1 MNCGYLIRDHFPLV
15 NWLIIYPSIFILSI
29 FILKLN
35 AVKSITIVIT
45 NLVILMITE
54 LIAVFICISIF
65 KISSEIFVNSW
76 EYLSIALVIQYTL
89 FFAVIKIANMISKNK
104 NEFRDMLSS
113 INTKTVIT
121 VLSILALCI
130 FPQVII
136 YVINKY
142 NYPTYFLIL
151 NSIQMTIIC
160 IVIFSSFKNVME
172 KEKAKSDLTT
182 ITLHNKTMT
191 GMVDGVRKLKH
202 DYNNIMQALNG
213 YMSTKQYD
221 KLQAH
226 INSVIGECSDI
237 NSLSVINPKIFN
249 DPAIYGI
256 VGAKYFTAIEKD
268 IKFELDISTNIANIN
283 FSMPDLSR
291 ILGIILDNAMEATTK
306 LEKGRYIKLEMRFDN
321 KKCADI
327 IRVYNTY
334 DTSININTKDVF
346 KKGYSSKEVKSGI
359 GLWEVKKLI
368 DKSGNS
374 QIYASIE
381 KNQFIQNII
390 IEK

>member
-1 MNCGYLIRDHFPLV
+1 
-15 NWLIIYPSIFILSI
+15 
-29 FILKLN
+29 
-35 AVKSITIVIT
+35 
-45 NLVILMITE
+45 MITE
-54 LIAVFICISIF
+54 LIAVFTCISIF

-202 DYNNIMQALNG
+202 A
-213 YMSTKQYD
+213 YMAWSKTK
-221 KLQAH
+221 
-226 INSVIGECSDI
+226 C
-237 NSLSVINPKIFN
+237 
-249 DPAIYGI
+249 
-256 VGAKYFTAIEKD
+256 
-268 IKFELDISTNIANIN
+268 
-283 FSMPDLSR
+283 
-291 ILGIILDNAMEATTK
+291 
-306 LEKGRYIKLEMRFDN
+306 RYILSCNCCFCRKN
-321 KKCADI
+321 
-327 IRVYNTY
+327 VY
-334 DTSININTKDVF
+334 
-346 KKGYSSKEVKSGI
+346 KSCN
-359 GLWEVKKLI
+359 
-368 DKSGNS
+368 NS
-374 QIYASIE
+374 
-381 KNQFIQNII
+381 
-390 IEK
+390 